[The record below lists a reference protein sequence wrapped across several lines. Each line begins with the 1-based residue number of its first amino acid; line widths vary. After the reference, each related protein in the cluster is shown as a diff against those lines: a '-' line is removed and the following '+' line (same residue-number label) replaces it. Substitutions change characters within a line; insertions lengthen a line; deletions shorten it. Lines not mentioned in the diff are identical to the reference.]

1 MTGLLFRL
9 AAAVLAG
16 ILLATSAAVSESTCK
31 SLARPGGGFI
41 AAPAPEPAGDD
52 TFTDVRGN
60 KIRLSDLKGRPL
72 LVNFW
77 TTWCPPCIAEM
88 PSMDRLQRR
97 LKSSGLLVLPLVR
110 DSGGTQAAVD
120 FYVEHGIKHLPA
132 LADRWGK
139 LTHKNRIGAL
149 PQTMLID
156 RDGREVGRVIG
167 GIDWEAPEVFGLLE
181 ACLGVSED
189 VKGG

>member
-1 MTGLLFRL
+1 MIGVLFRL
-9 AAAVLAG
+9 AAAALAG
-16 ILLATSAAVSESTCK
+16 VSLATSAAAGCE

-41 AAPAPEPAGDD
+41 AAPTPEPAGDD
-52 TFTDVRGN
+52 DFTDVRGN
-60 KIRLSDLKGRPL
+60 KIRLSDLKGHPL

-77 TTWCPPCIAEM
+77 TTWCPPCVKEM
-88 PSMDRLQRR
+88 PSMDRLQHR
-97 LKSSGLLVLPLVR
+97 LKTSGLLVLPLVR
-110 DSGGTQAAVD
+110 DAGGTRAAVA
-120 FYVEHGIKHLPA
+120 FYEKHGIKHLPA

-156 RDGREVGRVIG
+156 REGREVGRVIG

-181 ACLGVSED
+181 ACLGVVEG